1 MKGNLSAYSSVRR
14 FFYDYR
20 TENFQPVKGTCGIL
34 HNNSDPAA
42 CNGTPHVKALTE
54 ASWQAGDAMI

>member
-42 CNGTPHVKALTE
+42 CNGTPHV
-54 ASWQAGDAMI
+54 QAGAG